1 MKLPVNS
8 KIALFCRFV
17 TEINAAMK
25 IELKPL
31 VPHVIAIAVF
41 LVVALLYC
49 KPVLEGK
56 VLDAHDNQGW
66 KGMAQQSIEAK
77 EKYGRIPLWSNSL
90 FSGMPAYQFAMENT
104 HKISFH
110 YVREVLTLGLPKP
123 ANFFFLAALTMYILL
138 LVLGTNSWLSILG
151 ALAYSYATY
160 NPIIV
165 SVGHDTKMLAMGYA
179 PLIVAGLLLLF
190 KKRYAAGA
198 AAIVSGLTLQLSTS
212 HIQIVYYTLIILA
225 ALTIGFALHSIRS
238 KELSHLFKSLALA
251 TVMGLLAL
259 GSNAVI
265 TLMNW
270 DYAKSSMRGGA
281 SELKTTAD
289 KNTTVGGL
297 DKDYA
302 FKYSVGFTETLT
314 LLVPGLY
321 GGSNGGNEYRSS
333 QFADKLT
340 EVGYP
345 EDQSLQYANGISY
358 WGDQQPTSGPVYFGA
373 IIMLLLLLALFLE
386 QGWLKWSLLGAGLFG
401 IVLAWGK
408 NLEAVNYFLFD
419 YMPLYKKF
427 RAPSMGLVIPQLTF
441 VVLATLGAQ
450 SLLFGN
456 VAADRLQQAVKK
468 AGIAT
473 AGIAALLVLL
483 YFTMDYT
490 GPNDSSIR
498 DNMSQAMLQQMARG
512 QQPTPDMQQQ
522 ADQFGRGF
530 TSAIQ
535 ADRRSLY
542 GGDLARTLILLALGA
557 ATLWAAWQRKVQP
570 VIATLL
576 LLAFSSFD
584 LLSVGRRYLNDTKYV
599 EPDEFDNTFA
609 LSAADRQIKADTGY
623 FRVFNQ
629 TRDPFNE
636 SITSYH
642 HNSVGGYHPAKL
654 QIYQDLIE
662 NQISKNNM
670 QVFNMLNTRYFI
682 LPDPQSGA
690 PVARLNP
697 GAFGPCWLVQGIRFV
712 QNGKEEMAALDSMN
726 LRDSAVVQIS
736 FKDRIVA
743 LPVADSSATL
753 RFLENRNDLIRYESN
768 ALTPQFAV
776 FSEVWY
782 DRGWKA
788 FIDGKEAPLVKT
800 NYALRGLALPAGKHA
815 IELRFEPYLYQ
826 LGNMLVL
833 ICSLLTYGVLL
844 GGLFL
849 HWRSTQKQA

>member
-1 MKLPVNS
+1 MKVN
-8 KIALFCRFV
+8 
-17 TEINAAMK
+17 
-25 IELKPL
+25 LKQL
-31 VPHVIAIAVF
+31 VPHLIAISVF

-104 HKISFH
+104 HKVSFH
-110 YVREVLTLGLPKP
+110 YVGKVLTLGLPKP
-123 ANFFFLAALTMYILL
+123 ANFFFLAAVTMYILL
-138 LVLGTNSWLSILG
+138 LVLGTNSWLAMLG
-151 ALAYSYATY
+151 ALGYAYSTY
-160 NPIIV
+160 NPIII

-190 KKRYAAGA
+190 QKKYAAGA
-198 AAIVSGLTLQLSTS
+198 AAMVTGLSLQLSTS

-225 ALTIGFALHSIRS
+225 ALTIGFAIHSIRN
-238 KELSHLFKSLALA
+238 KEGAHLLKSLALA
-251 TVMGLLAL
+251 ALMGLLAL

-270 DYAKSSMRGGA
+270 DYAKASMRGGA

-289 KNTTVGGL
+289 KNTTAGGL

-302 FKYSVGFTETLT
+302 FKYSVGITETLT
-314 LLVPGLY
+314 LLVPGIY
-321 GGSNGGNEYRSS
+321 GGSNGGNEYRTS

-345 EDQSLQYANGISY
+345 EEQALQYANSISY

-373 IIMLLLLLALFLE
+373 IIMLLVIVAVFLE
-386 QGWLKWSLLGAGLFG
+386 QGWLKWSLLGAGVFG

-441 VVLATLGAQ
+441 VVLAALGAN

-456 VAADRLQQAVKK
+456 LAAERLQQALKK
-468 AGIAT
+468 AGLTVA
-473 AGIAALLVLL
+473 AVAALLIAL
-483 YFTMDYT
+483 YFSFDYT
-490 GPNDSSIR
+490 GPNDAGIR
-498 DNMSQAMLQQMARG
+498 DNMSQAMLQQLARG
-512 QQPTPDMQQQ
+512 QQSTAEMQQQ

-530 TSAIQ
+530 TNAIQ

-542 GGDLARTLILLALGA
+542 GSDLVRTLLLLALGA
-557 ATLWAAWQRKVQP
+557 ATLWAAWKRKVKP
-570 VIATLL
+570 VTAALL

-584 LLSVGRRYLNDTKYV
+584 LLSVGRRYLNETKFV

-642 HNSVGGYHPAKL
+642 HNSIGGYHPAKL

-682 LPDPQSGA
+682 LPDPQTGA

-697 GAFGPCWLVQGIRFV
+697 GAFGPCWLVQGIHFV
-712 QNGKEEMAALDSMN
+712 QDGKEEMAALDSMN
-726 LRDSAVVQIS
+726 LRDTAVVQVRY
-736 FKDRIVA
+736 KDRIAA
-743 LPVADSSATL
+743 LPVPDSTATL
-753 RFLENRNDLIRYESN
+753 RFIENRNDLIRYESN
-768 ALTPQFAV
+768 AATPQFAV
-776 FSEVWY
+776 FSEIWY

-788 FIDGKEAPLVKT
+788 YIDGKEAPLVKT
-800 NYALRGLALPAGKHA
+800 NYALRGLALPPGKHE
-815 IELRFEPYLYQ
+815 IELRFEPYLYK
-826 LGNMLVL
+826 LGNLLVL
-833 ICSLLTYGVLL
+833 VCSLLTYVVVL
-844 GGLFL
+844 GGLYL
-849 HWRSTQKQA
+849 HWRGTQKQA